1 MSEELLYLT
10 IETGLPVL
18 AYELAADLEAKGLV
32 RVQVKPTDEAGLTI
46 THAAGLAASAVTRLL
61 DSIRPLEPENVNVDQ
76 EMPPGHAV
84 FRLGKPAD
92 TDITVELHGDSQ
104 AVLDRAGELIEA
116 LGLKRGDTN
125 LEFVERPYLQHGG
138 AALQPRQLLRWGLSR
153 MGIRVPDSG
162 PSGDGG
168 TSSLELFL
176 HDPELATKPMRERF
190 GVRIATD
197 DLPAAEAL
205 KARLEGEGFRVEHI
219 ELMPP
224 EAPTDTPRF
233 RIEPGPFAPRRA
245 PSELARLRVAV
256 EDLLGQHSIDATRFP
271 LQVLERSRGPFASID
286 LPLARLRKQGARP
299 YAGAYPERFAI
310 HIHTDAPEAV
320 GPLEKSLREAGFC
333 RVDVKAVP
341 SLLDRPHE
349 EAPAGLQLRWASAG
363 REPSIVTALRPR
375 IEEAAKA
382 MGVTLPLE
390 AFDRTGE
397 SDEVDL
403 HFPVKGATDGKL
415 WSWLCDPK
423 RYRLRL
429 MGLDPEDG
437 GETDGAMRGL
447 GFTSI
452 EVVDGSP
459 RVRGRIDHGTAPTA
473 LVEKVQ
479 DRLRGV
485 FGVQLPTF
493 RALSDEPVITIQLP
507 KRPKSKTANKDQAA
521 PSAPSIDL
529 AAWLH
534 EPDAPV
540 EPLIRTSN
548 RDVRIGRV
556 TLPVREGT
564 GPMVPDMAAFAHYC
578 LDETTATTLEHIA
591 ASVLLREPCLLEGET
606 STSKT
611 SGVLFLAG
619 LVKQP
624 VVRINLNGQTDTGE
638 LIGRYVPRD
647 DNELAVAN
655 EWVEDEPDGGTL
667 AIRQRASVAGSLW
680 RWQDGLV
687 VQAMKNGWWVLLDE
701 VNLAEPQILE
711 RLNSVLETEPT
722 LVLTE
727 HENEPVSPVHANF
740 RIFATM
746 NPAEYAGRSVLSP
759 AYRDRWR
766 GYRFVP
772 RPGEREYL
780 AMLRLLIHGEQPE
793 VVVLG
798 RRFTGS
804 KAPSPYAALAP
815 VLNDDMLVGLA
826 RFQTSLEHAAGRG
839 GEAPRL
845 GVRRKE
851 RHVFTRRG
859 LLAVLDYLSSP
870 LGASRDPKAVRQAL
884 ARYYLGR
891 VHTPE
896 DQGVVV
902 HLLDAAGLGPS
913 AGKKA

>member
-1 MSEELLYLT
+1 MSEELLHLT
-10 IETGLPVL
+10 VETALPVL
-18 AYELAADLEAKGLV
+18 AYELAADLESRGLG
-32 RVQVKPTDEAGLTI
+32 RVQVKPCEEAGITL
-46 THAAGLAASAVTRLL
+46 THAPGLAASAVSKLL
-61 DSIRPLEPENVNVDQ
+61 DSIRPLEPEQVHIEQ
-76 EMPPGHAV
+76 EMPAGHAV
-84 FRLGKPAD
+84 LRLGKPAD
-92 TDITVELHGDSQ
+92 TELSVDIHGDSQ
-104 AVLDRAGELIEA
+104 AIIDRAGELIEA
-116 LGLKRGDTN
+116 LGLKRGDTF
-125 LEFVERPYLQHGG
+125 LEFIERPHLQHGG
-138 AALQPRQLLRWGLSR
+138 AAPQPRQLLRWGLAR
-153 MGIRVPDSG
+153 LGVRVPDSG
-162 PSGDGG
+162 STGDGG
-168 TSSLELFL
+168 GGTLELFL
-176 HDPELATKPMRERF
+176 NDPDMASRPMRERY
-190 GVRIATD
+190 GVRIQTD
-197 DLPAAEAL
+197 DLEAADAL
-205 KARLEGEGFRVEHI
+205 KGRLEAEGFRVEGV

-224 EAPTDTPRF
+224 ETPADAPRF
-233 RIEPGPFAPRRA
+233 KAEGGPFSPRRA

-256 EDLLGQHSIDATRFP
+256 EDLLATHGIDATRFP
-271 LQVLERSRGPFASID
+271 LQVVDRARGPFAVIE
-286 LPLARLRKQGARP
+286 LPLARLRKPGARP
-299 YAGAYPERFAI
+299 YAGAYPERFAV
-310 HIHTDAPEAV
+310 HIHTDTPEAAA
-320 GPLEKSLREAGFC
+320 PLEQSLRAAGFS
-333 RVDVKAVP
+333 RVDIRAVS

-349 EAPAGLQLRWASAG
+349 ELPAGLQIRWATAG
-363 REPSIVTALRPR
+363 REPAIVSLLRPR
-375 IEEAAKA
+375 VDEAARA
-382 MGVTLPLE
+382 LGGTLPLE
-390 AFDRTGE
+390 AFDRTGD

-403 HFPVKGATDGKL
+403 HFPIKGVADGKL
-415 WSWLCDPK
+415 AAWLCDPR

-437 GETDGAMRGL
+437 GETEGALRAI

-452 EVVDGSP
+452 EIVDGTP
-459 RVRGRIDHGTAPTA
+459 RVRGRIDHGTAPTV
-473 LVEKVQ
+473 LTEKIQ
-479 DRLRGV
+479 DRMRGV

-493 RALSDEPVITIQLP
+493 RALTDEPVITIQLP
-507 KRPKSKTANKDQAA
+507 KRSKAKKDGKEQPA
-521 PSAPSIDL
+521 PSAPAIDL

-534 EPDAPV
+534 EPDAPAM
-540 EPLIRTSN
+540 PLVAAGVSE
-548 RDVRIGRV
+548 VRIGRV
-556 TLPVREGT
+556 ALPTREEG
-564 GPMVPDMAAFAHYC
+564 GPMVPDLAQFGHYC
-578 LDETTATTLEHIA
+578 LDETTATTLEHIG

-619 LVKQP
+619 LLRQP

-647 DNELAVAN
+647 DNEMAVTN
-655 EWVEDEPDGGTL
+655 EWVEDEPEGGTL
-667 AIRQRASVAGSLW
+667 AVRQRASVAGSLW

-711 RLNSVLETEPT
+711 RLNSVLEVDPS
-722 LVLTE
+722 LILTE
-727 HENEPVSPVHANF
+727 HENEAVAPVHPNF

-793 VVVLG
+793 VVVSG
-798 RRFTGS
+798 RRFTGG
-804 KAPSPYAALAP
+804 KVHAPFAMLAP
-815 VLNDDMLVGLA
+815 VLNDDTLVGLA
-826 RFQTSLEHAAGRG
+826 RFQSSLEHAAGRG
-839 GEAPRL
+839 GETPRL

-870 LGASRDPKAVRQAL
+870 LGASRDPRAVRQAL

-913 AGKKA
+913 GKKA